1 MKQMLTTEQNE
12 AIEKLRIEYGNLFEV
27 PVKTKKKTYYGFFRP
42 LTLEDY
48 DYFMNQL
55 RKGDSISSEI
65 EMLIN
70 IAKRTFVAG
79 DDEMIDEDNH
89 FDIVNSYIRQMYALL
104 DTKYAISDE
113 IDNQVVIKVIDAS
126 PSDLDLSKEVL
137 WNTTDKTVSV
147 DNVSYNY
154 FEGKFRK
161 PSFKDYKIYL
171 MVYDSGNIVSAGLEL
186 ARLCFI
192 EGDKDIIDKHKPSLV
207 YSASKYFTNIIGTY
221 DSSIKKK

>member
-1 MKQMLTTEQNE
+1 MLTTEQNE

-126 PSDLDLSKEVL
+126 PSDLDLSKEVV